1 MFDAHLAAGTE
12 TRMGSM
18 VAGVREAVH
27 NKTLPAGE
35 VPDLDSNLID
45 RLVQYC
51 VDHRRTKDLSA
62 LGDPIPRE
70 VMLQVASL

>member
-18 VAGVREAVH
+18 VARVSEEAVH
-27 NKTLPAGE
+27 NITLSAGE

-45 RLVQYC
+45 RLVQDC
-51 VDHRRTKDLSA
+51 VDHHRTKDLSA
-62 LGDPIPRE
+62 LGDPIPR
-70 VMLQVASL
+70 